1 MGGGVGASTCR
12 QGGEGWRFGMWSSLR
27 VDGGVRNGMWNVKKN
42 ELQLKLNFL
51 KKKESTFVN

>member
-1 MGGGVGASTCR
+1 VGASTCR